1 MSVRDLNTRAL
12 SDKFQ
17 QIQINAELTRWLF
30 ATVRFGTIHAI
41 RYLQLFTIR
50 YSGFPDTLKLHS

>member
-30 ATVRFGTIHAI
+30 ATGTIHTI